1 VAPLFFPESAF
12 EAPYREPTML
22 QSIRDKSG
30 SKIAYFILSL
40 LMAAFM
46 FFGIQGYFVA
56 SGDTGVAKV
65 GRTEISSSD
74 YRQRMNEHVQ
84 RMRAMMGESF
94 NSDYFNTP
102 QYKRQVVDQL
112 VDEELM
118 TQAGAAA
125 GVAVSDARLRDEIMK
140 LEAFQIDGKF
150 NPAQYTS
157 VLQANNMSVD
167 EFEQR
172 MRRDLAVRELPS
184 QIEGS
189 ALVTDADVDE
199 YLRLRD
205 QTRSF
210 RYVTLNAPVVTAD
223 QISDDDAKSYFQKN
237 SSKFATKE
245 QVSVEYIEL
254 NAASLVVPP
263 ADEATLLDRYT
274 QQKAARYG
282 SGDQRLA
289 SHILVSVA
297 AGADADA
304 QKAALAR
311 ANDLL
316 AKIRGGAGFEATARE
331 SSDDVGSK
339 ASGGDLGW
347 IEKTGAF
354 EPAFEEALFGLAVG
368 AVSEPVRT
376 DQGYHLITVRESR
389 AASFRPFEEVRAE
402 LEAEYVASEREHL
415 FGEKFN
421 DLVDESFSNPG
432 SLEPAAKQLEMPV
445 QKTELFDRDFGGGIA
460 VYPKIREA
468 AFSDTVLGERNNS
481 EAIEV
486 GENHVV
492 VLRLLEHKPAA
503 PRKFEDVVAEVK
515 STLANDRQGKK
526 AKEDADALFKRLQA
540 GESLDALGASVGV
553 QVVAAEGIGRN
564 GMTHDAKLVGE
575 VFKLPRPDS
584 GKAALSLV
592 QGGDQRYSLLE
603 LTGVKDGD
611 PKAADSAARTAARDS
626 LKSGFASSDNIA
638 LRDALRKRVEI
649 VVHEDRL

>member
-1 VAPLFFPESAF
+1 
-12 EAPYREPTML
+12 ML

-30 SKIAYFILSL
+30 SKIAYAILTM

-56 SGDTGVAKV
+56 GGDIGVAKV

-125 GVAVSDARLRDEIMK
+125 GVAVSDARLRDEIIK

-150 NPAQYTS
+150 SPAQYTA
-157 VLQANNMSVD
+157 VLQANNMTVD

-184 QIEGS
+184 QIEAS
-189 ALVTDADVDE
+189 AMVTEAELDE

-210 RYVTLNAPVVTAD
+210 RYLTLNTPVVTAD
-223 QISDDDAKSYFQKN
+223 QVSDDDAKAYFQKN
-237 SSKFATKE
+237 ASKFETKE

-254 NAASLVVPP
+254 NATSLAVPP
-263 ADEATLLDRYT
+263 ADEATLRDRYE
-274 QQKAARYG
+274 QQKSARYG
-282 SGDQRLA
+282 SGDQRLT
-289 SHILVSVA
+289 SHILVGV
-297 AGADADA
+297 GADAGADA
-304 QKAALAR
+304 QKAALAK
-311 ANDLL
+311 ANELL
-316 AKIRGGAGFEATARE
+316 AKIRGGAAFEAVARE
-331 SSDDVGSK
+331 SSDDIGSK
-339 ASGGDLGW
+339 ESGGDLGW

-354 EPAFEEALFGLAVG
+354 EPAFEDALFGLAVG
-368 AVSEPVRT
+368 AVSDPVRT

-402 LEAEYVASEREHL
+402 LEAEYATSEREHV

-421 DLVDESFSNPG
+421 DLVDESFASPG
-432 SLEPAAKQLEMPV
+432 SLEPAAKALEMPV

-460 VYPKIREA
+460 VYPKVREA
-468 AFSDTVLGERNNS
+468 AFSDTVLAERNNS
-481 EAIEV
+481 EAIEI

-492 VLRLLEHKPAA
+492 VLRVLEHKPAA

-515 STLANDRQGKK
+515 AALATERHGKK

-564 GMTHDAKLVGE
+564 GMTHDAKLVAE
-575 VFKLPRPDS
+575 AFKLPRPLE
-584 GKAALSLV
+584 GKPARALV
-592 QGGDQRYSLLE
+592 QAGDQRYSLLE
-603 LTGVKDGD
+603 LGAVKDGD
-611 PKAADSAARTAARDS
+611 PKAADVAARNAARDS

-638 LRDALRKRVEI
+638 LRDALRKRVDI
-649 VVHEDRL
+649 VVREDRL